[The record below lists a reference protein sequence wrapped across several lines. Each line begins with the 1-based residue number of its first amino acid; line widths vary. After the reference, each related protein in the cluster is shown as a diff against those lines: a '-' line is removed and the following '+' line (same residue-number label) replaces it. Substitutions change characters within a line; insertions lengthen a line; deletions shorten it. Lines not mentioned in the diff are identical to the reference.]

1 MELRVLNYFLATA
14 QEQNMTR
21 AAEKLLVS
29 QPALSRQIADLEDE
43 LGVKLFIRQSRKL
56 ILTPA
61 GRYLQEQ
68 AREILT
74 LADKTKQNLQSTS
87 VISGDLTIG
96 AGESYGMQRVMSVV
110 SDIIKDYPLVNIDL
124 FSGSYATT
132 EAKLNNGTID
142 FAVIMGDLPL
152 TNYEVLQLPEKDQWG
167 VLMPASDPLANKA
180 EVRAGDLV
188 NRQILISMQAKMR
201 NRFQEWFGN
210 YYKQINI
217 IGNYNLVYNASLM
230 AENNSAIV
238 MTYDRLTNTNGRNLV
253 FRPLAP
259 AQYEPINV
267 IWKHETALSPVA
279 QLFLKRLKASIQ
291 DSEN

>member
-29 QPALSRQIADLEDE
+29 QPALSRQIADLENE
-43 LGVKLFIRQSRKL
+43 LGVKLFIRQPRKL

-61 GRYLQEQ
+61 GHYLQEQ

-132 EAKLNNGTID
+132 EAKL
-142 FAVIMGDLPL
+142 IM
-152 TNYEVLQLPEKDQWG
+152 
-167 VLMPASDPLANKA
+167 
-180 EVRAGDLV
+180 
-188 NRQILISMQAKMR
+188 
-201 NRFQEWFGN
+201 
-210 YYKQINI
+210 
-217 IGNYNLVYNASLM
+217 
-230 AENNSAIV
+230 
-238 MTYDRLTNTNGRNLV
+238 
-253 FRPLAP
+253 
-259 AQYEPINV
+259 
-267 IWKHETALSPVA
+267 A
-279 QLFLKRLKASIQ
+279 QLILLSLWAIYH
-291 DSEN
+291 